1 MSHTKL
7 YRTKFQF
14 ESGSSTKTLESLEL
28 EGFSDIKMILNFR

>member
-14 ESGSSTKTLESLEL
+14 ESGSSTKTLESLEI
-28 EGFSDIKMILNFR
+28 EGFFELVYPL